1 MVHKHFLYVES
12 KKAKFIEAESITV
25 VSRAWGGVPWEDI
38 GQRVQTF
45 SYSTNEF
52 WRSNVQHGDY

>member
-25 VSRAWGGVPWEDI
+25 VSRAWGGGTMGRQWSKGTDF
-38 GQRVQTF
+38 QL
-45 SYSTNEF
+45 
-52 WRSNVQHGDY
+52 